1 MHAGQRFESVADRL
15 GAGHCLDEH
24 EIAVAGRV
32 GQKPAGRGTPV
43 TGGEGLEHVVRNHET
58 IHEYLPR
65 SIVRVEKGS
74 PRKLSVDN
82 YAMGKSAIHEAAAGN
97 RNHA

>member
-1 MHAGQRFESVADRL
+1 
-15 GAGHCLDEH
+15 
-24 EIAVAGRV
+24 
-32 GQKPAGRGTPV
+32 
-43 TGGEGLEHVVRNHET
+43 
-58 IHEYLPR
+58 
-65 SIVRVEKGS
+65 VRVEKGS